1 MGNNPNNMD
10 AQHHDDEPVGEDTI
24 DFGYERVAR
33 SDKKRRVGAVFDSV
47 ADRYDLMNDLMSF
60 GIHRAWKHFTLQLAA
75 VRAGDRVLDLA
86 GGTGDLAAGFA
97 RRVGDEGRVT
107 LSDINASM
115 LARGR
120 ERLLDR
126 GVVANVDF
134 VLANAEQL
142 PFADNTFDCITIG
155 FGLRN
160 VTDKQAAL
168 NEMARVTRP
177 GGRTIVLEFS
187 KPQVPGLSKLYDL
200 YSFAVLPRLGRVVA
214 DDEASYQYLAESIRM
229 HPDQDALAEM
239 MRTAGF
245 KRCGYHNLTGGIV
258 AVHRGYKA

>member
-1 MGNNPNNMD
+1 MVANE
-10 AQHHDDEPVGEDTI
+10 QTQRHHGDDDTI
-24 DFGYERVAR
+24 DFGYEQVPRAE
-33 SDKKRRVGAVFDSV
+33 KKQRVGAVFDSV
-47 ADRYDLMNDLMSF
+47 ADRYDVMNDLMSL
-60 GIHRAWKHFTLQLAA
+60 GIHRAWKHFTLRLAA
-75 VRAGDRVLDLA
+75 VQPGDRVLDLA
-86 GGTGDLAAGFA
+86 GGTGDLTAGFA
-97 RRVGDEGRVT
+97 RRVGPKGRVT

-115 LARGR
+115 LRRGR

-126 GVVANVDF
+126 GITANVDF
-134 VLANAEQL
+134 ALANAECL
-142 PFADNTFDCITIG
+142 PFADNSFDCITIG

-177 GGRTIVLEFS
+177 GGRTLVLEFS

-214 DDEASYQYLAESIRM
+214 NDEDSYQYLAESIRM
-229 HPDQDALAEM
+229 HPDQETLADM
-239 MRTAGF
+239 MRQAGF
-245 KRCGYHNLTGGIV
+245 VRCGYHNLTGGIV

>member
-126 GVVANVDF
+126 GVVGRLDY
-134 VLANAEQL
+134 VLAPPAHW
-142 PFADNTFDCITIG
+142 PFPDTALQPSPTAVR
-155 FGLRN
+155 LRN
-160 VTDKQAAL
+160 ATDQQAAL
-168 NEMARVTRP
+168 IDLARATGP
-177 GGRTIVLEFS
+177 GGPTIVLEFS
-187 KPQVPGLSKLYDL
+187 KPQVPRLSKLYDL
-200 YSFAVLPRLGRVVA
+200 
-214 DDEASYQYLAESIRM
+214 
-229 HPDQDALAEM
+229 
-239 MRTAGF
+239 
-245 KRCGYHNLTGGIV
+245 
-258 AVHRGYKA
+258 

>member
-1 MGNNPNNMD
+1 MGNGPNTMD

-33 SDKKRRVGAVFDSV
+33 ADKKRRVGAVFDSV

-142 PFADNTFDCITIG
+142 PFASTKSTFAT
-155 FGLRN
+155 
-160 VTDKQAAL
+160 T
-168 NEMARVTRP
+168 
-177 GGRTIVLEFS
+177 
-187 KPQVPGLSKLYDL
+187 
-200 YSFAVLPRLGRVVA
+200 PRSSR
-214 DDEASYQYLAESIRM
+214 RM
-229 HPDQDALAEM
+229 
-239 MRTAGF
+239 
-245 KRCGYHNLTGGIV
+245 
-258 AVHRGYKA
+258 